1 MSPCQAW
8 WQSIPAVAKSC
19 GPSTGGIAIPLTAQ
33 GRNDVLTNGLTAF
46 THVSAYSDLGTTES
60 ATTRQAVTWTAAASG
75 VRDNNAQLTIPMG
88 AGTTAQVVSAHS
100 ALTAG
105 NLECWGQIGST
116 LRGVGTV
123 ISIAGD
129 AISSNGHGLANTNR
143 VFVTTVAGE
152 ALPAGLSAST
162 LYFVVGA
169 ATDSFQLSL
178 TSGGAA
184 VDITG
189 LGDLAWFRTIP
200 ETFGSAGNL
209 IIATGAFDIDLNFA

>member
-1 MSPCQAW
+1 M
-8 WQSIPAVAKSC
+8 
-19 GPSTGGIAIPLTAQ
+19 PLTTQ
-33 GRNDVLTNGLTAF
+33 GRNDLLTNGATAW
-46 THVSAYSDLGTTES
+46 THVSAMTDLGVTEIS
-60 ATTRQAVTWTAAASG
+60 GSTRQAITWAAAASG
-75 VRDNNAQLTIPMG
+75 IRDNAGAIAVPIA
-88 AGTTAQVVSAHS
+88 AGTTVMVGALYS

-105 NLECWGQIGST
+105 NLEGWFQIGST

-123 ISIAGD
+123 VTIAGD

-152 ALPAGLSAST
+152 ALPAGLSATT

-169 ATDSFQLSL
+169 TTDTFQLSL

-189 LGDLAWFRTIP
+189 LGDVAWFRTVP
-200 ETFGSAGNL
+200 EGFTNAGNL
-209 IIATGAFDIDLNFA
+209 NIAAGALDLDASFA